1 MFSQVIAK
9 RLVTFRGIEDLQ
21 AKNQQL
27 LAIVHALSAKQE
39 ELESTQ
45 NNFDIPTLQVRLFS

>member
-27 LAIVHALSAKQE
+27 LAIVHAQSAKQE
-39 ELESTQ
+39 ELDGTQ
-45 NNFDIPTLQVRLFS
+45 NNFYIPTLQVRLFS